1 MAFVGR
7 AILPGNP
14 ARSRLSAGFCD
25 NDGVRRE
32 SRSRLA
38 CGWQSNPLLSTRL
51 ELPESSLNRA
61 PEHARQPQVI
71 QSGPAGG
78 PAESRLR
85 AELPAL
91 QLQTDPLPKI
101 WYHGGEFDLPAK
113 LAE

>member
-38 CGWQSNPLLSTRL
+38 CGWQTNPLLSTRL

-78 PAESRLR
+78 PAGLWLAVQTFAFHPTRTARIFAKPCPR
-85 AELPAL
+85 AC
-91 QLQTDPLPKI
+91 
-101 WYHGGEFDLPAK
+101 
-113 LAE
+113 